1 MIGEPDAVG
10 RPLFKLNNGLKAVTV
25 ELERKTD
32 AVGWPPINVV
42 DELKAVAVEL
52 GRVPEVVL
60 AHPVASD
67 RAESSR
73 YAHKT
78 SSAF

>member
-10 RPLFKLNNGLKAVTV
+10 WPLFKLTGGLKAVTV
-25 ELERKTD
+25 ELERETD
-32 AVGWPPINVV
+32 NVGWPPFIDV
-42 DELKAVAVEL
+42 DEFKAIAVGL

-67 RAESSR
+67 GAESSR
-73 YAHKT
+73 SAHRT
-78 SSAF
+78 SPAF